1 MRPRGDDDDGD
12 NDDDDGVSDDA
23 DSDNPTENPTEVLQ
37 KSYGGRRKSYEQTL
51 LESCRDPVAPLHKSY
66 INLRDTL

>member
-23 DSDNPTENPTEVLQ
+23 DSDNPTESPTEVLQ
-37 KSYGGRRKSYEQTL
+37 KSYGGKRKSYEQPL
-51 LESCRDPVAPLHKSY
+51 LESCQNPVALLQKS
-66 INLRDTL
+66 I